1 MSEIHDKETQEIS
14 SKAGKSETPKS
25 KTERLFELVNIVPE
39 KWRGLIAMILVC
51 ALAYGLIS
59 GSVHLGSTDVQ
70 ALIHQVG
77 KIEQSIDNN
86 LGTIRE
92 DIGCIRDAL
101 NKQGVEAG
109 KEREAIRERF
119 TRFEAKVTSEL
130 DRLKEQISEL
140 KTEIQDNK

>member
-1 MSEIHDKETQEIS
+1 MSEVHDKETQEIS
-14 SKAGKSETPKS
+14 PKAGKSETPKS
-25 KTERLFELVNIVPE
+25 KTERLFDLVNVIPE
-39 KWRGLIAMILVC
+39 KYRGIVALILVL
-51 ALAYGLIS
+51 ALAYGLVT
-59 GSVHLGSTDVQ
+59 GTVHLGSTDTQ

-77 KIEQSIDNN
+77 KIEQSIDSN

-130 DRLKEQISEL
+130 DRLKEQVADL
-140 KTEIQDNK
+140 KQAVNEAK